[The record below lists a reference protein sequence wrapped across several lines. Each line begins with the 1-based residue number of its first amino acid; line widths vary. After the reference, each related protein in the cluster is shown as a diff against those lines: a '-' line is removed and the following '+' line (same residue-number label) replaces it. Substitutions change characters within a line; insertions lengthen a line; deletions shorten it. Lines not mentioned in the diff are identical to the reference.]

1 MKKVILSLF
10 VVGSLMATACKN
22 AKEAEEK
29 AKEVTE
35 TVVEKTEEATKTVEE
50 KTEEATKIVEEK
62 TEEAVKTIQS
72 ALEGITIPEFED
84 PKVAEHL
91 KSYAEYAKKYIEAGG
106 DVVKNVDLAKTGT
119 ELAAKS
125 KEIVAN
131 LDEEATKKFNS
142 TLNAILAKMAPAK

>member
-29 AKEVTE
+29 AKEATE
-35 TVVEKTEEATKTVEE
+35 TVVEKTEEAKETVVE
-50 KTEEATKIVEEK
+50 KA
-62 TEEAVKTIQS
+62 EEAVKTVET
-72 ALEGITIPEFED
+72 ALEGVTIPEFED
-84 PKVAEHL
+84 PKVTEHL
-91 KSYAEYAKKYIEAGG
+91 KSYADYAKKYIEAGG

-142 TLNAILAKMAPAK
+142 ALNAIMAKMAPENK